1 MRLVVRS
8 TGSHILAAA
17 LLLGVALPAAAGAP
31 KSPYDKYRNE
41 TYSNDGLMSEQE
53 EMRIGAQV
61 HQQVLQKYRIV
72 QDPEIAGYIQVLGDR
87 IARSSKRPNI
97 RYQFYVIDDSTV
109 NAFAL
114 PGGYVYVHTGLL
126 KLARTEEELSAAIAH
141 EVGHVVARHGLRNVK
156 KAQRTALIFGI
167 LGAGASVA
175 TGGGAAGE
183 AAQVASQVMA
193 SGVMT
198 RNSRDFERE
207 ADYLGLYTMRDA
219 GYQPL
224 GMALM
229 FQRLNEA
236 GTSAKSSSGGG
247 IFASHP
253 NANERIKNTLGE
265 IDSHLG
271 GTPAANTTAKGSRPR
286 RASGAAKPAPNVNA
300 GALAGNS
307 GGFDQ
312 MKAAL
317 GGLANRQYRN
327 PNGQNYPGQNYPGQ
341 NQPGQNDPYSQPA
354 PNDRPVL
361 TRKP

>member
-126 KLARTEEELSAAIAH
+126 KLARTEEELSAAC
-141 EVGHVVARHGLRNVK
+141 L
-156 KAQRTALIFGI
+156 
-167 LGAGASVA
+167 
-175 TGGGAAGE
+175 
-183 AAQVASQVMA
+183 
-193 SGVMT
+193 
-198 RNSRDFERE
+198 
-207 ADYLGLYTMRDA
+207 LYTSPSPRD
-219 GYQPL
+219 
-224 GMALM
+224 
-229 FQRLNEA
+229 
-236 GTSAKSSSGGG
+236 
-247 IFASHP
+247 
-253 NANERIKNTLGE
+253 
-265 IDSHLG
+265 
-271 GTPAANTTAKGSRPR
+271 
-286 RASGAAKPAPNVNA
+286 
-300 GALAGNS
+300 
-307 GGFDQ
+307 
-312 MKAAL
+312 
-317 GGLANRQYRN
+317 
-327 PNGQNYPGQNYPGQ
+327 
-341 NQPGQNDPYSQPA
+341 
-354 PNDRPVL
+354 
-361 TRKP
+361 

>member
-1 MRLVVRS
+1 MRFAVRS
-8 TGSHILAAA
+8 IGSHFLAAA
-17 LLLGVALPAAAGAP
+17 LVLGVALPAAAGAP
-31 KSPYDKYRNE
+31 KSPYDKFRNAS
-41 TYSNDGLMSEQE
+41 YSNDGLMTEQE
-53 EMRIGAQV
+53 EMRLGAQV
-61 HQQVLQKYRIV
+61 HQQVLQKYQIV
-72 QDPEIAGYIQVLGDR
+72 QDPEVAGYIQDLGER

-126 KLARTEEELSAAIAH
+126 QIARTEEELSAAIAH
-141 EVGHVVARHGLRNVK
+141 EIGHVVARHGLRNVK
-156 KAQRTALIFGI
+156 KAQRTAAIFGV
-167 LGAGASVA
+167 LGIGAAVA

-183 AAQVASQVMA
+183 AAQVAAQVLA
-193 SGVMT
+193 NGVIT

-207 ADYLGLYTMRDA
+207 ADFLGLYTMRDA

-236 GTSAKSSSGGG
+236 GANAKGGGGG

-265 IDSHLG
+265 IDAHLG

-286 RASGAAKPAPNVNA
+286 RASGAAKSAPSVNT
-300 GALAGNS
+300 GAIASNS

-317 GGLANRQYRN
+317 GGIANRQYRN
-327 PNGQNYPGQNYPGQ
+327 PNRQGYPGQ

>member
-1 MRLVVRS
+1 MRLAVRS

-72 QDPEIAGYIQVLGDR
+72 QDPEIAGYIQDLGDR

-126 KLARTEEELSAAIAH
+126 KIARTEEELSAAIAH
-141 EVGHVVARHGLRNVK
+141 EVGHIVARHGLRNVK

-167 LGAGASVA
+167 IGAGASVA

-183 AAQVASQVMA
+183 AAELASQILA
-193 SGVMT
+193 TGVMT
-198 RNSRDFERE
+198 KNSRDFERE

-236 GTSAKSSSGGG
+236 GASAKSSSGGG

-265 IDSHLG
+265 IDAHLG
-271 GTPAANTTAKGSRPR
+271 GTPAPVAKGSRPR
-286 RASGAAKPAPNVNA
+286 RASGAAKPAPATAVA
-300 GALAGNS
+300 ANS
-307 GGFDQ
+307 AGFDS

-317 GGLANRQYRN
+317 GNVANRTYRN
-327 PNGQNYPGQNYPGQ
+327 TNQRNYPGRNYPGQNPNGTY
-341 NQPGQNDPYSQPA
+341 DPNTQPA

>member
-1 MRLVVRS
+1 MRFAVRS
-8 TGSHILAAA
+8 IGSHFLAAA
-17 LLLGVALPAAAGAP
+17 LVFGVALPATAGAP
-31 KSPYDKYRNE
+31 KSPYDKFRNE

-61 HQQVLQKYRIV
+61 HQQVLQKYRII
-72 QDPEIAGYIQVLGDR
+72 QDPEIAGYIQDLGER
-87 IARSSKRPNI
+87 LARSSKRPNI
-97 RYQFYVIDDSTV
+97 RYQFFVIDDSTV

-126 KLARTEEELSAAIAH
+126 QIARSEEELSAAIAH

-156 KAQRTALIFGI
+156 KAQRNALIFGI
-167 LGAGASVA
+167 LGAGASIA

-183 AAQVASQVMA
+183 AAELAAQVLAT
-193 SGVMT
+193 GVMT

-207 ADYLGLYTMRDA
+207 ADFLGLYTMRDA

-236 GTSAKSSSGGG
+236 GANAKGSGGG

-265 IDSHLG
+265 IDAHLG
-271 GTPAANTTAKGSRPR
+271 GTPAVATKGSRPR
-286 RASGAAKPAPNVNA
+286 RAKGATGAAPNVNA
-300 GALAGNS
+300 SAV
-307 GGFDQ
+307 GGSSAEFDR

-317 GGLANRQYRN
+317 GGVANRQYRN
-327 PNGQNYPGQNYPGQ
+327 TNRQGYPGQ

>member
-1 MRLVVRS
+1 M
-8 TGSHILAAA
+8 
-17 LLLGVALPAAAGAP
+17 LGVALPATAGAP
-31 KSPYDKYRNE
+31 KSPYDKFRNA

-53 EMRIGAQV
+53 EMQLGAQV

-72 QDPEIAGYIQVLGDR
+72 QDPEIAGYVQDLGER
-87 IARSSKRPNI
+87 IARMSKRSNL
-97 RYQFYVIDDSTV
+97 RYQFFVIDDASV

-114 PGGYVYVHTGLL
+114 PGGYIYVHTGLL
-126 KLARTEEELSAAIAH
+126 KIARTEEELSAAIAH
-141 EVGHVVARHGLRNVK
+141 EVSHVVARHGLRNVK
-156 KAQRTALIFGI
+156 KAQRTAAIFGI
-167 LGAGASVA
+167 LGIGAAVA

-183 AAQVASQVMA
+183 AAQVASQVLA
-193 SGVMT
+193 NGVIT

-207 ADYLGLYTMRDA
+207 ADYLGLYMMRDA

-236 GTSAKSSSGGG
+236 GSNAKSSSGGG

-265 IDSHLG
+265 IDGHLG
-271 GTPAANTTAKGSRPR
+271 GTPAAATAKGSRPR
-286 RASGAAKPAPNVNA
+286 RAAGAPKRAQNVNT
-300 GALAGNS
+300 GAVAANT

-317 GGLANRQYRN
+317 GSLASRPSRN
-327 PNGQNYPGQNYPGQ
+327 PNRQNYPGQNYPGQ
-341 NQPGQNDPYSQPA
+341 NPNGQNYPGQNDPNSQPA

-361 TRKP
+361 TRRP